1 MGRFVFK
8 LHHNEKELLEFEK
21 KEKNLKVRE
30 RIRAI
35 RLMMYSGHSKK
46 LICEMIGRG
55 RSTVLDWCH
64 RYNKKGIEGLRDSKN
79 LGGSVALCDI
89 IGRDIIEDAL
99 SKPPPDGGL
108 WTGPKL
114 TKWLS
119 DYVGYPVGETQGWR
133 TLRRLGYTIQVPKP
147 ANTKADKKRQADFKK
162 SVAESLKRMQ
172 KKLSEIN
179 RQSLGSR

>member
-114 TKWLS
+114 IS
-119 DYVGYPVGETQGWR
+119 NSNENSSSRPPVKIGSSSNNFIVFCKPHT
-133 TLRRLGYTIQVPKP
+133 TLR
-147 ANTKADKKRQADFKK
+147 
-162 SVAESLKRMQ
+162 
-172 KKLSEIN
+172 
-179 RQSLGSR
+179 